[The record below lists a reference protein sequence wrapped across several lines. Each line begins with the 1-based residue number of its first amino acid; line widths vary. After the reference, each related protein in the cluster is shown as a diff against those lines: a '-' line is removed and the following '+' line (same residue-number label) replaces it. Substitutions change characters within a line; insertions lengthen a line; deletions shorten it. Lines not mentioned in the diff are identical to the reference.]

1 MFKLDYLKYSL
12 DNGYCQDLRWYYS
25 ILSPSSDEWTNNY
38 YKVTDGEIYVRLGQE
53 ESGYY
58 EPLSDVKL
66 GDPIL
71 KYSDKIQVNQDYIQ
85 NIKEP
90 LETTVGRILINYCLL
105 AVPFGDKL
113 PYINKQ
119 FSSKHIEPLIANK
132 LVSGEITVDEYGCF
146 IDNCSFLQP
155 LSKVIIAVV
164 SKKNIVEPDGL
175 DKFKKDLMEKFKKEH
190 GEKWSN
196 DPVLAGT
203 FEKEL
208 EKFDAEFL
216 KDDPTLDKIL
226 TKKIRTNARKKM
238 YLSIGSTKGL
248 TGRGDFIL
256 SSLKDG
262 YPKDNQSLASMFNEN
277 RAASF
282 DRGKETQKGGAVA
295 KELLRTAG
303 GIKIHDGD
311 CKSILTQE
319 VNVTSDNADM
329 LKGLYQ
335 VTKSGIESIT
345 DPYKLI
351 GQKIHIRTPLYCN
364 LEGKNFCSIC
374 VGDNI
379 ARRKDGVNILFNTV
393 SMPILTGALKSMHDT
408 TIDTV
413 ALSLKDVLK

>member
-1 MFKLDYLKYSL
+1 MLKIDYLKYSL
-12 DNGYCQDLRWYYS
+12 ESKYCQILNWYYS
-25 ILSPSSDEWTNNY
+25 ILSPTTNEWNNDY
-38 YKVTDGEIYVRLGQE
+38 YHIENDKVIVKLKELNSIHYE
-53 ESGYY
+53 E
-58 EPLSDVKL
+58 LADVKV
-66 GDPIL
+66 GEPIL
-71 KYSDKIQVNQDYIQ
+71 KYNEKINVLPGFLE
-85 NIKEP
+85 NITEP
-90 LETTVGRILINYCLL
+90 IETTIGRILVNYCLL
-105 AVPFGDKL
+105 AIPFGNKI
-113 PYINKQ
+113 PFINKQ
-119 FSSKHIEPLIANK
+119 LSSKHIEPLIANK
-132 LVSGEITVDEYGCF
+132 LVSGEISVEEYGCF
-146 IDNCSFLQP
+146 VDNCSFLQP
-155 LSKVIIAVV
+155 LSKIIIAVV
-164 SKKNIVEPDGL
+164 SRKNIVEPDGL
-175 DKFKKDLMEKFKKEH
+175 DEFKKNLMEKFKKEH
-190 GEKWSN
+190 GENWSK

-311 CKSILTQE
+311 CGSSLTQE

-335 VTKSGIESIT
+335 KTKEGYIPIHS
-345 DPYKLI
+345 PYDLI

-413 ALSLKDVLK
+413 ALSLRDVLK